1 MSKNT
6 SRMIGMIAMIIS
18 IFFLIGGLYLDQAG
32 IAHTVTTVS
41 LVLGVILL
49 ITGTVFYKILKT
61 D

>member
-6 SRMIGMIAMIIS
+6 SRMIGMITMIVS
-18 IFFLIGGLYLDQAG
+18 VFFLMGGLYLGQAG
-32 IAHTVTTVS
+32 ISKIVTCVC
-41 LVLGVILL
+41 LIAGVVLL

>member
-18 IFFLIGGLYLDQAG
+18 IFFLIGGLYLDQTG
-32 IAHTVTTVS
+32 ISHTVTTVS

>member
-6 SRMIGMIAMIIS
+6 SRMIGMISMIVS

-32 IAHTVTTVS
+32 ISHTVTTVS

>member
-32 IAHTVTTVS
+32 ISHTVTTVS

>member
-6 SRMIGMIAMIIS
+6 SRMIGMISMIVS
-18 IFFLIGGLYLDQAG
+18 VFFLIGGLYLKQAG
-32 IAHTVTTVS
+32 LSDTVTTAS
-41 LVLGVILL
+41 LIAGVVLL

>member
-6 SRMIGMIAMIIS
+6 SRMIGMITMIVS
-18 IFFLIGGLYLDQAG
+18 IFFLMGGLYLDQTG
-32 IAHTVTTVS
+32 ISHTVTTIC
-41 LVLGVILL
+41 LIIGVVLL